1 MTRAKLSA
9 VILCTLIGISIFSG
23 VSVDRSCGKLISS
36 SERIWELYSAGDR
49 EAAYRCAQE
58 MESEWDDFRSMAAVL
73 LDNGKLS
80 EIDRVCARIVYLVES
95 GSEELHPE
103 LTELRHMAEA
113 LRSGERPSLSSV
125 L

>member
-1 MTRAKLSA
+1 MTRARLSA
-9 VILCTLIGISIFSG
+9 AILCMLIGISIFSG
-23 VSVDRSCGKLISS
+23 SAVDRSCGRLISS
-36 SERIWELYSAGDR
+36 SDRVWELYSAGDR

-58 MESEWDDFRSMAAVL
+58 MEKEWDDFRIMASVL

-95 GSEELHPE
+95 SSEELHSE

-113 LRSGERPSLSSV
+113 LRAGERLSLPSV